1 MKQREARGLLI
12 AIGVIVLAFLI
23 FVGVFGNMPY
33 TAADPAGGW
42 QTFVTWNKSVIDN
55 VIANIQFYGLVG
67 VILFIGGW
75 VSTKNLK
82 SR

>member
-1 MKQREARGLLI
+1 MTQKDARKLLI
-12 AIGVIVLAFLI
+12 AIGVLVLAFLI

-33 TAADPAGGW
+33 VAASPAGAW
-42 QTFVTWNKSVIDN
+42 EKFVTWNAGVISN

-67 VILFIGGW
+67 IILFVGGW

>member
-1 MKQREARGLLI
+1 MRQKQARTLII
-12 AIGVIVLAFLI
+12 AIGVIVLAFLL
-23 FVGVFGNMPY
+23 FVALFGNLPY

-42 QTFVTWNKSVIDN
+42 QLFVEWNKGVIDN
-55 VIANIQFYGLVG
+55 VIANIQFYGLIG
-67 VILFIGGW
+67 AILFVGGW